1 LKTKVRTSGYSK
13 MSQTDRQT
21 DKASHWNAAIF
32 DEGDGFSGQ
41 WALLERPPNWVKRV
55 HKKKEICPTTGREHQ
70 QVHVECVRQV
80 RLSQLCSW
88 IKHTKWT
95 MVVGKAYIENSINY
109 IAKEATTAPG
119 AKVEIL
125 DNPEQYLRL
134 SDILQ
139 EMAKYSLPAPTS
151 GDIMYFKSL
160 NLIDTNE
167 WKRITGRM
175 IKEDVTWV
183 NKLCNPTLP
192 RFWKDWGHI
201 FINKF
206 SEKFVEDAVYIIEDS
221 GPEASTAEGDVEF
234 EEDDWSEYKFLD

>member
-1 LKTKVRTSGYSK
+1 
-13 MSQTDRQT
+13 MSQTDRQP
-21 DKASHWNAAIF
+21 DKASHWNSAIF
-32 DEGDGFSGQ
+32 DDGEGFSGQ
-41 WALLERPPNWVKRV
+41 WRLLEMPPEFVRRV

-80 RLSQLCSW
+80 RLSQLSAW

-95 MVVGKAYIENSINY
+95 AVYGKKYIENSINY

-119 AKVEIL
+119 AKVEVL
-125 DNPEQYLRL
+125 DNPEKFLRL

-139 EMAKYSLPAPTS
+139 EIAKRSLPTPS
-151 GDIMYFKSL
+151 VSDMLYFRSL
-160 NLIDTNE
+160 NLLDMNE

-175 IKEDVTWV
+175 IKEDETWV

-201 FINKF
+201 FITKF
-206 SEKFVEDAVYIIEDS
+206 EQNFVEDAVYIIEDS
-221 GPEASTAEGDVEF
+221 VPEASSAEGDVEF
-234 EEDDWSEYKFLD
+234 DEELWDEYKFLD